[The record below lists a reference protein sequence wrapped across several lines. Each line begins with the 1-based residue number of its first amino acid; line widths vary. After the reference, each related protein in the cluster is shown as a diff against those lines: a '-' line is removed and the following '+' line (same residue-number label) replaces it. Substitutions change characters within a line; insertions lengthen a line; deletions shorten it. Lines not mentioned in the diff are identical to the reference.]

1 MKPVKQRLGAI
12 LRDPG
17 QITVPMY
24 QRQYS
29 WEEEDVKIFWNDLV
43 ALSFEE
49 NADSTHYLGT
59 MVTQKG
65 ESLDGGVESCTIID
79 GQQRITVL
87 MLLAAA
93 MRDAVRFDPCLPD
106 FIRQSSVEAEN
117 RRRAD
122 RQLKQLHLDLLLD
135 DVYLHYEIE
144 ENKYRKFLPTELNFD
159 RDVFNSVVYEGKADG
174 RKRHHRHYVVLKDLV
189 IAHAGIGKAEVT
201 KEDAIKR
208 LHLLLDAL
216 FRVELV
222 YIELGQNDDPQQIFE
237 SINHKGVD
245 LSVTDLIRNHVLSIG
260 GEVGKLQMYESVWK
274 PVENSLCMMR
284 MKNEGV
290 LRKAL
295 FDGFFRSYLGMDG
308 KVVPGKK
315 LFSELREVLAAK
327 ILDTDDVPARVV
339 KLTSFS
345 SYAESYEALSY
356 PACDR
361 SSPELKKHVERFS
374 RLDFSV
380 PMSLVLKFYG
390 ERNHPADALIG
401 QTFHILENYFVRRSL
416 LGRTVKDMAE
426 LFASLSKAYDR
437 SALDHE
443 KFPQWLTD
451 NLIRETESNFKELG
465 PVSDATLQEEIKRA
479 RVYANSRNA
488 TRFALSQLEVKRSNG
503 VIVQGLHEMDI
514 EHVLPQEHTTH
525 WMKDLIKWHSS
536 LEGFPADQD
545 PAVRKKN
552 AENWVNDRVDLL
564 RDSLG
569 NLTLTSF
576 NRSLGH
582 RSFLDKRDYEKNEK
596 EKGYAKCNIRL
607 TREDF
612 GTLQNW
618 TFPMIEAR
626 SVSLAGELCVL
637 YPELRKSDLPG

>member
-29 WEEEDVKIFWNDLV
+29 WDEEDVTIFWNDLV
-43 ALSFEE
+43 ALSSEQDV
-49 NADSTHYLGT
+49 DSTHYLGT

-65 ESLDGGVESCTIID
+65 ESLDGGIESCIIID

-93 MRDAVRFDPCLPD
+93 MRDAVRSDPSLPD
-106 FIRQSSVEAEN
+106 FIRHTSVEASN

-135 DVYLHYEIE
+135 DVYVHYEIE
-144 ENKYRKFLPTELNFD
+144 GTMCRKFLPTELNFD

-174 RKRHHRHYVVLKDLV
+174 RKRHYRHYVVLRDL
-189 IAHAGIGKAEVT
+189 IISHAGIGKSEVQ
-201 KEDAIKR
+201 KEEAVKR
-208 LHLLLDAL
+208 LHRILDAL

-245 LSVTDLIRNHVLSIG
+245 LSVTDLIRNHILSIG

-274 PVENSLCMMR
+274 PVENSLCMIR

-327 ILDTDDVPARVV
+327 ILATDDVPSRVV
-339 KLTSFS
+339 KLSSFS
-345 SYAESYEALSY
+345 SYASSYEALTY

-361 SSPELKKHVERFS
+361 SSPELKRYVEKFS

-390 ERNHPADALIG
+390 ERNHPSDALIG
-401 QTFHILENYFVRRSL
+401 QTFHILENYFVRRSI

-426 LFASLSKAYDR
+426 LFAALSKAYDT
-437 SALDHE
+437 STPDHE
-443 KFPQWLTD
+443 NFPQWLTD

-479 RVYANSRNA
+479 RVYAHSRNA

-503 VIVQGLHEMDI
+503 VTVQGLHEMDI
-514 EHVLPQEHTTH
+514 EHVLPQEHTAH
-525 WMKDLIKWHSS
+525 WMDDLVLWHEDE
-536 LEGFPADQD
+536 EGFPADQD
-545 PAVRKKN
+545 LAVRRKN

-564 RDSLG
+564 RDTLG

-576 NRSLGH
+576 NRSLGNLC
-582 RSFLDKRDYEKNEK
+582 FLEKRDYEKNEK

-607 TREDF
+607 TRDDF
-612 GTLQNW
+612 GTLENW
-618 TFPMIEAR
+618 TFSAIEKR
-626 SVSLAGELCVL
+626 SVSLAKELCVL
-637 YPELRKSDLPG
+637 YPELRKSGLQG

>member
-1 MKPVKQRLGAI
+1 MNPIKLKLGAI
-12 LRDPG
+12 LREDG

-43 ALSFEE
+43 ALSADEDP
-49 NADSTHYLGT
+49 DSTHYLGT

-65 ESLDGGVESCTIID
+65 DTLSGGIESCTIID

-93 MRDAVRFDPCLPD
+93 MRDAVRSDPGLAT
-106 FIRQSSVEAEN
+106 FIGESSVEAGN
-117 RRRAD
+117 RRKAD
-122 RQLKQLHLDLLLD
+122 RKLDQLHLDLLLD
-135 DVYLHYEIE
+135 DSYLHYELDKK
-144 ENKYRKFLPTELNFD
+144 NCRKFLPTELNFD

-189 IAHAGIGKAEVT
+189 IAHAGIGKAEVP
-201 KEDAIKR
+201 KEESIKR
-208 LHLLLDAL
+208 LHRLLDAL
-216 FRVELV
+216 LRVELV
-222 YIELGQNDDPQQIFE
+222 FIELGKNDDPQQIFE

-245 LSVTDLIRNHVLSIG
+245 LSVTDLIRNHILSIG

-274 PVENSLCMMR
+274 PVESSLCMIR
-284 MKNEGV
+284 AKNEGV
-290 LRKAL
+290 VRKAL

-315 LFSELREVLAAK
+315 LFSELREELASK
-327 ILDTDDVPARVV
+327 IDDKDDVPTRVV

-345 SYAESYEALSY
+345 SYASSYEALSY

-361 SSPELKKHVERFS
+361 SSPELKRHVERFS

-390 ERNHPADALIG
+390 EGNHPPDALVG

-416 LGRTVKDMAE
+416 LGRPVKEMAE

-437 SALDHE
+437 SKIGHE
-443 KFPQWLTD
+443 QFPKWLTD

-465 PVSDATLQEEIKRA
+465 PVSDVTLQEEIKRA

-503 VIVQGLHEMDI
+503 VTVQGLHEMDI

-525 WMKDLIKWHSS
+525 WMDDLVLWHKN
-536 LEGFPADQD
+536 ENGFTADQD
-545 PAVRKKN
+545 PAVKRKN
-552 AENWVNDRVDLL
+552 AENWINDRVDLL
-564 RDSLG
+564 RDTLG

-576 NRSLGH
+576 NRSLGNFA
-582 RSFLDKRDYEKNEK
+582 FLRKRDYEKNEK

-607 TREDF
+607 TRDDF
-612 GTLQNW
+612 GTLENW
-618 TFPMIEAR
+618 TFSAIEKR
-626 SVSLAGELCVL
+626 SVSLATELCVL
-637 YPELRKSDLPG
+637 YPELRKSGLPG

>member
-12 LRDPG
+12 LRDPS

-43 ALSFEE
+43 ALSTQEDR
-49 NADSTHYLGT
+49 DSTHYLGT

-65 ESLDGGVESCTIID
+65 ESFDGGIESCTIID

-93 MRDAVRFDPCLPD
+93 MRDAVRSDPRLPV
-106 FIRQSSVEAEN
+106 FICEASVEAEN
-117 RRRAD
+117 RRKAD

-144 ENKYRKFLPTELNFD
+144 DVKYRKFLPTELNFD

-174 RKRHHRHYVVLKDLV
+174 RKRHHRHYVVLKDLL
-189 IAHAGIGKAEVT
+189 IAYAGIGKAEVAM
-201 KEDAIKR
+201 EEAIKK
-208 LHLLLDAL
+208 LHRLLDAL
-216 FRVELV
+216 FCVELV

-245 LSVTDLIRNHVLSIG
+245 LSVTDLIRNHILSIG
-260 GEVGKLQMYESVWK
+260 GEVGKLQMFESVWK
-274 PVENSLCMMR
+274 PVENSLCMIR
-284 MKNEGV
+284 ARNEGV
-290 LRKAL
+290 IRKAL

-315 LFSELREVLAAK
+315 LFSELREVLASK
-327 ILDTDDVPARVV
+327 ILDTDEVPSRVV
-339 KLTSFS
+339 KLSTFS
-345 SYAESYEALSY
+345 SYAASFEALSY
-356 PACDR
+356 SACDR
-361 SSPELKKHVERFS
+361 SSPELKSYVERFS

-390 ERNHPADALIG
+390 ERNHPPDALIG
-401 QTFHILENYFVRRSL
+401 QTFHILENYFSRRSL
-416 LGRTVKDMAE
+416 LGETVKDMAE
-426 LFASLSKAYDR
+426 LFALLSKAYDR
-437 SALDHE
+437 ASLDHE

-451 NLIRETESNFKELG
+451 NLIKETDLKFKDLG
-465 PVSDATLQEEIKRA
+465 PISDTTLQEEIKRA

-514 EHVLPQEHTTH
+514 EHVLPQEHTAH
-525 WMKDLIKWHSS
+525 WMDDLIKWHTSV
-536 LEGFPADQD
+536 EGFPADRD
-545 PAVRKKN
+545 PAVREKN

-576 NRSLGH
+576 NRSLGNL
-582 RSFLDKRDYEKNEK
+582 SFLDKRDYEKNEK

-607 TREDF
+607 TRDDF
-612 GTLQNW
+612 RTLENW
-618 TFPMIEAR
+618 TFSAIEKR
-626 SVSLAGELCVL
+626 SVSLAIELCVL